1 MVLYG
6 LSLKIE
12 ELKDMKKNIIAIVAL
27 LAVCLQVSAYNQ
39 VRLFINDGIQDQKL
53 KERMERAVSVVITE
67 INRSHEGN
75 FSKLDLPET
84 YITKDAR
91 QELNKLWENEHFRC
105 VEDEVVEPGLTTR
118 NGYQVRGIPLIVN
131 AAEGKEELGYQEAVI
146 NFDKDGV
153 ITSIYYTINPEL
165 YSQLRMNQMG
175 DSRYEVTELKDRMM
189 ILDYVE
195 HFRTA
200 YNQKDLRFLR
210 QVFSDDALI
219 ITGKVIKVRKS
230 EVHPGGSK
238 VIYTTQTKQQYLE
251 NLGRA
256 FKAANYIK
264 VTFDN
269 VVIVEHPTI
278 KGIYGVTVH
287 QRWNTNRYSDE
298 GYVFMVWDFRNPDE
312 PQIHVRTW
320 QPEYVDKDKGQ
331 KLNPNDVFTLG
342 DFDL

>member
-1 MVLYG
+1 
-6 LSLKIE
+6 
-12 ELKDMKKNIIAIVAL
+12 MKKIITVVLAL
-27 LAVCLQVSAYNQ
+27 LAICLQASAYNQ
-39 VRLFINDGIQDQKL
+39 VRLVINEGIHDQQL
-53 KERMERAVSVVITE
+53 KKKMERAVSVVFTE
-67 INRSHEGN
+67 INRSHEANLGRLD
-75 FSKLDLPET
+75 FSEFYISREAKQDLN
-84 YITKDAR
+84 R
-91 QELNKLWENEHFRC
+91 LWENERFQC
-105 VEDEVVEPGLTTR
+105 VEDEVVERCLTSRT
-118 NGYQVRGIPLIVN
+118 GYQVRGIPLIVN
-131 AAEGKEELGYQEAVI
+131 AAQGDEQLGYQEAVV
-146 NFDKDGV
+146 NFDKDGI

-165 YSQLRMNQMG
+165 YSQLRMGQMG
-175 DSRYEVTELKDRMM
+175 DSR
-189 ILDYVE
+189 YVE

-230 EVHPGGSK
+230 EVAPSGNK
-238 VIYTTQTKQQYLE
+238 VIYTTQTKQQYLD
-251 NLGRA
+251 NLSRA

-287 QRWNTNRYSDE
+287 QKWNTNRYSDE
-298 GYVFMVWDFRNPDE
+298 GYVFMVWDFRNPDA

-320 QPEYVDKDKGQ
+320 QPEYVDKEKGQ
-331 KLNPNDVFTLG
+331 KLSPNDVFTLG

>member
-1 MVLYG
+1 
-6 LSLKIE
+6 
-12 ELKDMKKNIIAIVAL
+12 MKKIIIAIVAL
-27 LAVCLQVSAYNQ
+27 LAICLQASAYNQ
-39 VRLFINDGIQDQKL
+39 VRLVINQGIQDQQL
-53 KERMERAVSVVITE
+53 KQRMERSVSFVITE
-67 INRSHEGN
+67 INRSHEAN
-75 FSKLDLPET
+75 LSKLNLPDA
-84 YITKDAR
+84 YITRDAK

-105 VEDEVVEPGLTTR
+105 VEEEVVERCLTTR
-118 NGYQVRGIPLIVN
+118 TGYQVRGIPLIVN
-131 AAEGKEELGYQEAVI
+131 AAQDNEELGYQEAVV

-175 DSRYEVTELKDRMM
+175 DKRYEVTDLRDRMM

-230 EVHPGGSK
+230 EVHPGGPK
-238 VIYTTQTKQQYLE
+238 VVYTTQTKQQYLD

-256 FKAANYIK
+256 FKAASYIK

-287 QRWNTNRYSDE
+287 QRWNTSRYSDE

-320 QPEYVDKDKGQ
+320 QPEFVDKDKGQ
-331 KLNPNDVFTLG
+331 RLNPNDVFTLG

>member
-1 MVLYG
+1 
-6 LSLKIE
+6 
-12 ELKDMKKNIIAIVAL
+12 MKKIFTTLLAL
-27 LAVCLQVSAYNQ
+27 LALGLQASAYNQ
-39 VRLFINDGIQDQKL
+39 VRLVINEGMDNQQLKQK
-53 KERMERAVSVVITE
+53 MEHGVSVVITE
-67 INRSHEGN
+67 INRSYEAN
-75 FSKLDLPET
+75 LSKLSFPEI
-84 YITKDAR
+84 YIAKDATLD
-91 QELNKLWENEHFRC
+91 LNKLWENDHFRC
-105 VEDEVVEPGLTTR
+105 VEEEVVEPCLTTR
-118 NGYQVRGIPLIVN
+118 TGYQVRGIPLIVN
-131 AAEGKEELGYQEAVI
+131 TSDGSEELGYQEAVI
-146 NFDKDGV
+146 NFDKNGV

-165 YSQLRMNQMG
+165 YSQLRMDQMK
-175 DSRYEVTELKDRMM
+175 DSRFEVTELRDRMM

-200 YNQKDLRFLR
+200 YNQKDLNFLR
-210 QVFSDDALI
+210 QVFSEDALI
-219 ITGKVIKVRKS
+219 ITGRVIKVRKS
-230 EVHPGGSK
+230 EVHPSGNK
-238 VIYTTQTKQQYLE
+238 VVYTTQTKQQYIE

-256 FKAANYIK
+256 FKASRYIK

-298 GYVFMVWDFRNPDE
+298 GYVFMVWDFRNPDA

-320 QPEYVDKDKGQ
+320 QPEFVDKAKGQ